1 MAAEE
6 AEERDALDSTAPGS
20 ILFSDLCFLH
30 ACSFAYMLTYMMKM
44 IEVIH
49 CNFACIP
56 TTLIVEEAADHG
68 DQMETVRIN
77 DSSNSDRS
85 T

>member
-1 MAAEE
+1 
-6 AEERDALDSTAPGS
+6 
-20 ILFSDLCFLH
+20 
-30 ACSFAYMLTYMMKM
+30 MMKM

-56 TTLIVEEAADHG
+56 TTLIVEAAADHG
-68 DQMETVRIN
+68 DQMETVRID
-77 DSSNSDRS
+77 DSSTSDRS